1 MRRTLLLTIALLASY
16 LLTAQ
21 VSSTKA
27 PIPPKEINRE
37 FATQMNHAFD
47 KLNKNKIPHGL
58 LLDFAMEFVETPA
71 FNGQLTAD
79 NYTDAGTYLQ
89 LYYTLLMARIHAN
102 ASGFV
107 TPQALQSA
115 WHGHRQQDK
124 IVLSG
129 LYYQYSKFKDNAH
142 SSGLVSIKNGQ
153 FYDVYA
159 KPTPWAKTLGI
170 WRNPYEEQ
178 VTFAMAPAITKH
190 DGLHFQVA
198 LPDDL
203 WLTNAGSEATSVA
216 VDFSDGLGYRTIS
229 AAAVNVNYANA
240 GTYDWK
246 YRLSLANGNKL
257 YSHSKIYIQKSPR
270 DYLGSSALKNQKS
283 ILATPTEV
291 DEIFEITATEEYL
304 GSAATGT
311 VSINYATG
319 TTLTRP
325 LIVAEGF
332 DPGTLF
338 KPEDEFGD
346 RNIDNFLAD
355 TRRIQAGNLSGILG
369 EATQQYDII
378 YVDWHNGVDHIQ
390 RNALLLEE
398 VIRWVNDNKPAG
410 IDNVVLGQ
418 SMGGLVARY
427 ALRNMENNG
436 EDHQTRL
443 FVSHDAPH
451 QGANVPLGY
460 QFLSRHA
467 LHQYVQAPLVAGLL
481 EIIIPF
487 FTKGPDATPFDGLL
501 LQDTPAAR
509 QMLTN
514 YIGLFYQ
521 LNNTAHN
528 NWQTELQNMGYPQ
541 QTRNVA
547 LSNGS
552 ECGLPQALDPGGS
565 LFSYHG
571 KGSTRFL
578 ADYVQFIFPGT
589 AVATAAITG
598 EPVFLLG
605 LIPGKNTLTFDFDIS
620 ALPQAGAQEIYSGK
634 IKYTKKIL
642 WLVNI
647 NTTIT
652 DKKFNSPLNMLPFDS
667 YPGGIIPGN
676 VDLEDKDVKNW
687 FIKYNIQ
694 ATQNPNFSF
703 VSTTSALDIGSGN
716 VALTDNDYTARY
728 VSDVPLV
735 APRDTPFDRFVTAF
749 GDGDNEPHISFW
761 PRNGDWLAEELND
774 ANRMVYNC
782 AFMCDNAEII
792 GSATLCNTATY
803 SVPAGGN
810 VTWTATP
817 AGRVTLAANGSQVV
831 VTPVQNGNFTLT
843 ANITSAACAGTA
855 ILSRTI
861 WSGRPGTPTVLY
873 GPTAVQTGALVNY
886 YGGGSA
892 GATSYDWWLPHP
904 FETVSNINLFGQ
916 NWQMTPTTGTSLQAF
931 TGYSKK
937 AGYVQIMGV
946 NACGAGG
953 AKLLYVQHGG
963 NGGAIPRLGNCE
975 TCPLAVISPIPATDR
990 LNIKFLS
997 KESGEHIIDRF
1008 QEEREY
1014 LIHDM
1019 FGSLVFSTKS
1029 HASQLSIDLRRITI
1043 NGMYIL
1049 TINHGMLGIEKETF
1063 IIDR

>member
-1 MRRTLLLTIALLASY
+1 MKRTLFLTFVLLASY
-16 LLTAQ
+16 VSPAQ

-27 PIPPKEINRE
+27 SLPTKEINRE
-37 FATQMNHAFD
+37 FAIQMNHAFD
-47 KLNKNKIPHGL
+47 KLNKSKIPHGL

-71 FNGQLTAD
+71 FNGQLTND

-89 LYYTLLMARIHAN
+89 LYYTLLMARIHTN
-102 ASGFV
+102 ATGFV
-107 TPQALQSA
+107 TPQVLQSA

-159 KPTPWAKTLGI
+159 KLNPWAKTLGI
-170 WRNPYEEQ
+170 WRNPYEEKAA
-178 VTFAMAPAITKH
+178 FAMAPAITRH
-190 DGLHFQVA
+190 TGLHFQVA
-198 LPDDL
+198 LPADL
-203 WLTNAGSEATSVA
+203 WLTNAGSAVTSVA
-216 VDFSDGLGYRTIS
+216 VDFADGLGYRTVTS
-229 AAAVNVNYANA
+229 AAVNVNYANA

-246 YRLSLANGNKL
+246 YRLSLADGSKL
-257 YSHSKIYIQKSPR
+257 YSHSKIYIKKSPR
-270 DYLGSSALKNQKS
+270 DYLGGSPLKNQKS

-319 TTLTRP
+319 TALTQP

-332 DPGTLF
+332 DSGTLL

-346 RNIDNFLAD
+346 RNIDNFLRDVIRSVALD
-355 TRRIQAGNLSGILG
+355 DLLG
-369 EATQQYDII
+369 EANQQFDVI

-436 EDHQTRL
+436 EDHETRL

-460 QFLSRHA
+460 QFLGRHA
-467 LHQYVQAPLVAGLL
+467 LHQYVQAPFLLGLF
-481 EIIIPF
+481 ETIIPF
-487 FTKGPDATPFDGLL
+487 FTKGPDVTPLDGLL
-501 LQDTPAAR
+501 LQDTPAAQ
-509 QMLTN
+509 QMLAN
-514 YIGLFYQ
+514 RIGLFYQ
-521 LNNTAHN
+521 LDNNTHDA
-528 NWQTELQNMGYPQ
+528 WQTELQNMGYPQ
-541 QTRNVA
+541 QTTNVA

-552 ECGLPQALDPGGS
+552 ECGLLQALDTGGS

-589 AVATAAITG
+589 SVAAAAITS
-598 EPVFLLG
+598 EPAFLLG
-605 LIPGKNTLTFDFDIS
+605 LIPGKNTMTFDFDVS
-620 ALPQAGAQEIYSGK
+620 ALPQAGSQEIYSGK
-634 IKYTKKIL
+634 IKYTKKVL

-667 YPGGIIPGN
+667 YAGGVSPAN
-676 VDLEDKDVKNW
+676 VDLENNVVKNW

-703 VSTTSALDIGSGN
+703 VSTPSALDIGSGN

-728 VSDVPLV
+728 VSDIPLV
-735 APRDTPFDRFVTAF
+735 APRNTPFDRFVTAF
-749 GDGDNEPHISFW
+749 GNGDNEPHISFW

-782 AFMCDNAEII
+782 AFMCDNAEIT

-810 VTWTATP
+810 VVWTATP
-817 AGRVTLAANGSQVV
+817 AGRVALAPNGNQVV

-843 ANITSAACAGTA
+843 ASITSAACGNAPA
-855 ILSRTI
+855 VLSRTI
-861 WSGRPGTPTVLY
+861 WSGRPGTPITNPSGYPTIPMGLGQILSVSLVSSPGVDANTANWWSTGSLNPVFACSNSSHCAFEAHSY
-873 GPTAVQTGALVNY
+873 GQGGFFVQT
-886 YGGGSA
+886 
-892 GATSYDWWLPHP
+892 
-904 FETVSNINLFGQ
+904 SNDC
-916 NWQMTPTTGTSLQAF
+916 GTSPI
-931 TGYSKK
+931 G
-937 AGYVQIMGV
+937 
-946 NACGAGG
+946 
-953 AKLLYVQHGG
+953 
-963 NGGAIPRLGNCE
+963 GGAINVSSGGCN
-975 TCPLAVISPIPATDR
+975 TCPLKVVSPVPAR
-990 LNIKFLS
+990 NQLNIKFLS
-997 KESGEHIIDRF
+997 KETGKVINKAF

-1019 FGSLVFSTKS
+1019 FGSLIFRTKS
-1029 HASQLSIDLRRITI
+1029 KASQLTLDLRRITR

-1049 TINHGMLGIEKETF
+1049 TINHGAIGLEKETF

>member
-47 KLNKNKIPHGL
+47 KLNKSKIPHGL
-58 LLDFAMEFVETPA
+58 LLDFAMEFVETSA

-89 LYYTLLMARIHAN
+89 LYYTLLMARIHSN

-203 WLTNAGSEATSVA
+203 WLTNAGSEVTSVA

-246 YRLSLANGNKL
+246 YRLSLANGSKL

-270 DYLGSSALKNQKS
+270 DYLGSSALKNQKQ

-291 DEIFEITATEEYL
+291 DEIFEITATEAFL
-304 GSAATGT
+304 GGTATGT

-332 DPGTLF
+332 DSGTVF
-338 KPEDEFGD
+338 KLEDEFGD
-346 RNIDNFLAD
+346 TNIDDFLIDARNFS
-355 TRRIQAGNLSGILG
+355 GNLGALIR
-369 EATQQYDII
+369 EPNQQYDII

-521 LNNTAHN
+521 LNNTANN

-861 WSGRPGTPTVLY
+861 WSGRPGTPTTNPSGYPTIPMGLGQILNVSLISSPGVDANTANWWSTGSLNPVFACTNSSHCAFEAQDY
-873 GPTAVQTGALVNY
+873 GQGGFFVQT
-886 YGGGSA
+886 
-892 GATSYDWWLPHP
+892 
-904 FETVSNINLFGQ
+904 SND
-916 NWQMTPTTGTSLQAF
+916 
-931 TGYSKK
+931 
-937 AGYVQIMGV
+937 
-946 NACGAGG
+946 CGISPVG
-953 AKLLYVQHGG
+953 
-963 NGGAIPRLGNCE
+963 GGAINVSSGGCN
-975 TCPLAVISPIPATDR
+975 TCPLKVISPVPAR
-990 LNIKFLS
+990 NLLNIQFLS
-997 KESGEHIIDRF
+997 KETGKTIKIAF
-1008 QEEREY
+1008 QKEREY

-1029 HASQLSIDLRRITI
+1029 HAPQLTIDLRRIGR

-1049 TINHGMLGIEKETF
+1049 TINHGILGIEKETF